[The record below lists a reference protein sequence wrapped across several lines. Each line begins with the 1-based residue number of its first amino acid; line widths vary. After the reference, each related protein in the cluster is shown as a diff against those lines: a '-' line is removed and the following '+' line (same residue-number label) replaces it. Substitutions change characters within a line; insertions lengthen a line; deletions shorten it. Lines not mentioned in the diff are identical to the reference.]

1 MYDDEFHFIMEKYFA
16 ATAKNV
22 NEGNEALSKNEE
34 SENDSDATEIDDE
47 DYEAVSGEWAVGGF
61 ILILLC
67 NTFHSAEPQQTEEVV
82 NGNSSNVSVEREPNR
97 FQGKTKK
104 HKCQECDKSFDRP
117 SDLERHQR
125 VHTGVRPYKC
135 TVCSKSFTQTGDLKR
150 HQLGTLWRPTVQM
163 HSVF

>member
-1 MYDDEFHFIMEKYFA
+1 SEIKTEEPDETSIDMYDDEFHFIMEKYFA

-47 DYEAVSGEWAVGGF
+47 DYEAVSGGWA
-61 ILILLC
+61 
-67 NTFHSAEPQQTEEVV
+67 PQQTEEVV
-82 NGNSSNVSVEREPNR
+82 NGSSSNVSVEREPNC

-135 TVCSKSFTQTGDLKR
+135 T
-150 HQLGTLWRPTVQM
+150 
-163 HSVF
+163 